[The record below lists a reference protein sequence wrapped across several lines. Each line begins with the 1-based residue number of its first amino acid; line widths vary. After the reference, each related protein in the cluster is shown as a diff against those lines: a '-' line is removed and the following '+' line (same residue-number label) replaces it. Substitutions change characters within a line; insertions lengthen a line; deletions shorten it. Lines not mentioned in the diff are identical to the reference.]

1 MSLTRRIRQLAE
13 VVRHEPGNLVARLK
27 LASTLREVGRNED
40 AIEMYRGVAVAYA
53 SDGRLAQAIA
63 VCKGILEID
72 PTHLKTQELLADVAA
87 RLNAEGRK
95 SVRVLSISGRW
106 VAVPAG
112 ATDPAAAARASN
124 SIQEID
130 ELTEV
135 GGGPVEHTLV
145 TADYEPV
152 TAGGDPPGPP
162 VATGAPAAPAIG
174 DEGQARELLEAV
186 ELDDDALLASLPAPP
201 VPETPQHA
209 RTAGGLRASL
219 PPPCPLFYDLPREA
233 FVSLLRKISMRR
245 LPAGAL
251 VVREGEPGDA
261 FYVISAGSVRVVKNP
276 APGGD
281 GPIELARLG
290 AGSFF
295 GEFAL
300 FGDRRRHASVEVV
313 EPVEL
318 LEISRLVLS
327 ELIEA
332 HPAVAET
339 LRRFYRERL
348 LETLMQTAPF
358 FRPLGPDVR
367 ARLAARF
374 RAKRVVPGETVLVE
388 GAPGGGLY
396 LILLGR
402 VEITRRG
409 EDGRPLRL
417 GELGEGSYFGE
428 MSLLRGGA
436 ASATVAACVPTE
448 VAELA
453 AKDFYQILSSH
464 PALWDEIRQEARR
477 REEQNERIL
486 VGRADL

>member
-1 MSLTRRIRQLAE
+1 MSAARRIRELADL
-13 VVRHEPGNLVARLK
+13 VRKEPGNLVARLK
-27 LASTLREVGRNED
+27 LAAALREAGRKDD
-40 AIEMYRGVAVAYA
+40 AIEMYRGVAIAYA
-53 SDGRLAQAIA
+53 SDGRFAQAIA

-72 PTHLKTQELLADVAA
+72 PQHQKTLELCADIASRTGDA
-87 RLNAEGRK
+87 TSQ

-112 ATDPAAAARASN
+112 AIDPMAAAGATN
-124 SIQEID
+124 SQSEVD
-130 ELTEV
+130 HLTDV
-135 GGGPVEHTLV
+135 GTVDSTQVDAPPYL
-145 TADYEPV
+145 PV
-152 TAGGDPPGPP
+152 TGLERPRPPEPSGPEAGLGVVP
-162 VATGAPAAPAIG
+162 G
-174 DEGQARELLEAV
+174 DEPD
-186 ELDDDALLASLPAPP
+186 LDDDAILASLPAPP
-201 VPETPQHA
+201 VPEG
-209 RTAGGLRASL
+209 AGGRPRPGGSSL
-219 PPPCPLFYDLPREA
+219 MPSCPLFYDLPRAA
-233 FVSLLRKISMRR
+233 FVDLLQKITVRR
-245 LPAGAL
+245 EEAGTAI
-251 VVREGEPGDA
+251 VREGEPGDA
-261 FYVISAGSVRVVKNP
+261 FYVISDGAVRVYKK
-276 APGGD
+276 AAD
-281 GPIELARLG
+281 GQQIDLARLG
-290 AGSFF
+290 PGSFF

-300 FGDRRRHASVEVV
+300 FGDRRRHASVEAT
-313 EPVEL
+313 ESVEL
-318 LEISRLVLS
+318 LEISRQVLAD
-327 ELIEA
+327 LTEA
-332 HPAVAET
+332 HPGVEQT

-396 LILLGR
+396 LVLLGR

-409 EDGRPLRL
+409 DDGRPIRL

-453 AKDFYQILSSH
+453 AKDFYQILSQH
-464 PALWDEIRQEARR
+464 PALWTEIRQEAKR
-477 REEQNERIL
+477 REEQNERML